1 MQKFTKFQL
10 ISTLPQ
16 VSLSELLIGQKC
28 VILTKSV
35 KLTKIFKLAKFNPHP
50 KIDRNRDNFDL
61 LPIFTRQFPA
71 TDQIYYNSIIR
82 NS

>member
-16 VSLSELLIGQKC
+16 VSLSEVLIGQKC

-35 KLTKIFKLAKFNPHP
+35 KLTKNLRLAKFNPHP
-50 KIDRNRDNFDL
+50 KIDRNRDNFDPWAMANFYTPVPSHGSNL
-61 LPIFTRQFPA
+61 L
-71 TDQIYYNSIIR
+71 
-82 NS
+82 